1 MNATATDLSAK
12 TFISIT
18 LAIILLASLG
28 KLFDFPDLPRSA
40 IGFELSLSLAALL
53 LFGFRII
60 PAVVA
65 GVLISQLLFDTPVWL
80 AVLISIL
87 CVLAAIVGRWGMLNF
102 DQFDN
107 NLENRKSV
115 ISLLVW
121 GSGVAA
127 LLSTLSSLVLLD
139 KYDKDFQI
147 SFDVLMH
154 SWMWTAMGV
163 LLIAPRVLLF
173 GNYQYVKLQYDQR
186 QVLWLVAVFASCLA
200 IFTDVF
206 VSESFQSLF
215 LPFIFYPLIVWG
227 ALYVGLSAVY
237 AGVFLIF
244 MSAYSSYF
252 FAIGY
257 YGEQTAGL
265 AFEMWVFITSLLI
278 TGLAVGISQVQREE
292 AEWKAASS
300 RMDELLAHTALSLN
314 TLLMLQCKAA
324 VNNVKGCY
332 SAIFLMDASEK
343 LKLDAQFNLPKPL
356 MTSLTAVEF
365 SQLASPVSQCFEQGE
380 MVSSLE
386 NPMTWI
392 NLDEKL
398 QPWGG
403 VHCFPIMD
411 LFRKPLG
418 VLCVF
423 YGSLAR
429 FQLADI
435 QRLQR
440 IAYQSSLLIVRKQ
453 AEIAMED
460 RHREVENER
469 TLLRSIIDANPDLI
483 FIEDQERNLTHS
495 NSAFKQLIGLNEEQ
509 TPNLTSDDIFS
520 ERFAPMVAE
529 MNRKILQGEAELLRE
544 EVWLRAINCSAI
556 LFDLVK
562 APVKGI
568 DGNIHGIISIGR
580 DITEQ
585 RQIEAELVEMTEDQ
599 QRSIGQDL
607 HDGVGQKLVGISF
620 LAKLL
625 DHGLTAKQSEF
636 ASHASTLVSQ
646 INDVIGEVRGLAR
659 GLLPVELESNGLNA
673 ALDSLAK
680 NTSATF
686 NLDCVYTPRGE
697 VLVNDRI
704 VSLNLYRIVQEAV
717 NNAVKHGRASRI
729 EIALAVNNKNFTLQ
743 VSDNGVGF
751 DYQKYQEVNKIMG
764 IGLQSIIY
772 RTRLINAK
780 VDFAMSKQG
789 GFEVNV
795 VR

>member
-1 MNATATDLSAK
+1 MNATTTEVSAK
-12 TFISIT
+12 TYISIT

-28 KLFDFPDLPRSA
+28 KLFDFPNLPRST

-53 LFGFRII
+53 LYGFRII
-60 PAVVA
+60 PAIVA
-65 GVLISQLLFDTPVWL
+65 GVLVSQLLFNTPVAL
-80 AVLISIL
+80 AFAIAIL
-87 CVLAAIVGRWGMLNF
+87 CVMAAIIGRWGMLNF
-102 DQFDN
+102 EQFDN

-115 ISLLVW
+115 ITLLVW

-127 LLSTLSSLVLLD
+127 LFSTVTSLLMLNSFSD
-139 KYDKDFQI
+139 DFQI
-147 SFDVLMH
+147 TLNLILH
-154 SWMWTAMGV
+154 AWMWTAMGV
-163 LLIAPRVLLF
+163 LLIAPRMLLL

-200 IFTDVF
+200 VFTNAL

-215 LPFIFYPLIVWG
+215 LPFIFYPLVVWG

-252 FAIGY
+252 FGIGY
-257 YGEQTAGL
+257 YGQQAAGL
-265 AFEMWVFITSLLI
+265 AFEMWAFITSLLI

-300 RMDELLAHTALSLN
+300 RMDDLLSHSALSLN
-314 TLLMLQCKAA
+314 TLLMLQCKTA
-324 VNNVKGCY
+324 VNDVKGCY
-332 SAIFLMDASEK
+332 STIFLMDDSEQ
-343 LKLDAQFNLPKPL
+343 LSLDAQFNLPEPL
-356 MTSLTAVEF
+356 IEPLSSANIIK
-365 SQLASPVSQCFEQGE
+365 LANPVTQCFEQGE
-380 MVSSLE
+380 IISSLE
-386 NPMTWI
+386 NPMNWL
-392 NLDEKL
+392 NLNEKL

-418 VLCVF
+418 VLCIF
-423 YGSLAR
+423 YSSLAR
-429 FQLADI
+429 FQLADT

-453 AEIAMED
+453 AELAMQE

-469 TLLRSIIDANPDLI
+469 TILRSIIDANPDLV
-483 FIEDQERNLTHS
+483 FIEDHERKLTHS
-495 NSAFKQLIGLNEEQ
+495 NSAFKQIIGLNEEQ

-520 ERFAPMVAE
+520 ERFAPLVE
-529 MNRKILQGEAELLRE
+529 DMNSKILSGEAELLRE
-544 EVWLRAINCSAI
+544 EIWLRSINCSAI

-562 APVKGI
+562 APVRDIEGHI
-568 DGNIHGIISIGR
+568 LGIISIGR

-599 QRSIGQDL
+599 QRTIGQDL

-620 LAKLL
+620 LAKML
-625 DHGLTAKQSEF
+625 DQGLQTKQSEF
-636 ASHASTLVSQ
+636 ANHSSTLVEQ

-659 GLLPVELESNGLNA
+659 GLLPIELESNGLNA

-680 NTSATF
+680 NTSKTF
-686 NLDCVYTPRGE
+686 NIECLYQPRGE
-697 VLVNDRI
+697 VLVTDRI
-704 VSLNLYRIVQEAV
+704 ISLNLYRIVQEAV
-717 NNAVKHGRASRI
+717 NNAIKHGKASRVEVSL
-729 EIALAVNNKNFTLQ
+729 EIANKNFTLK
-743 VSDNGVGF
+743 VSDNGLGF
-751 DYQKYQEVNKIMG
+751 DYHNYQELNKIKG
-764 IGLQSIIY
+764 IGLQSILY
-772 RTRLINAK
+772 RSRLINAK
-780 VDFAMSKQG
+780 VNFTQSFEG